1 VGFAVDQEKRA
12 LANRSNR
19 LLDALRRMRETEK
32 RKRQEPISTPKFHE
46 LANEVDRASR
56 EVFRLAREQDEL
68 GEEIPT
74 GRDTIADVDRSTR
87 AEGSKRN

>member
-1 VGFAVDQEKRA
+1 VDHEKRA

-19 LLDALRRMRETEK
+19 LLDALRHMRETEN
-32 RKRQEPISTPKFHE
+32 RKRQEPISTPEFHK

-56 EVFRLAREQDEL
+56 EVFRLAREQDEI

-74 GRDTIADVDRSTR
+74 GKDTIEGVDQRSR

>member
-1 VGFAVDQEKRA
+1 VDQQKRA

-19 LLDALRRMRETEK
+19 LLDALRRMREAEN

-46 LANEVDRASR
+46 LANEVDRESR
-56 EVFRLAREQDEL
+56 EVFRLAREQDEI

-74 GRDTIADVDRSTR
+74 GKTTIADVDRTTR
-87 AEGSKRN
+87 AEGSTRN